1 MSGWQNGVFPDSAI
15 EWIQIRPGP
24 EVGFPSFYLIPIAL
38 VSWFVSLRAG
48 VITAVA
54 SALSLLSLNLP
65 ASTLRRQL
73 TVSYWNATGNLGVFL
88 VMVCMVSKGRE
99 LYFHEEGHSHE
110 DFLTGD

>member
-1 MSGWQNGVFPDSAI
+1 MVGKTACSRILLLNGFKYGL
-15 EWIQIRPGP
+15 GP

-65 ASTLRRQL
+65 ASTLRPAAAP
-73 TVSYWNATGNLGVFL
+73 SHTGTQQEIWASFL
-88 VMVCMVSKGRE
+88 
-99 LYFHEEGHSHE
+99 
-110 DFLTGD
+110 